1 MTSGDKLTPIE
12 YNIGMDAAKTLRE
25 ARKRA
30 GLTQAELARRA
41 RTSQATI
48 SAYERGRKDPSVAT
62 LSRLLAA
69 MGLRLEVVQGPP
81 KAIMP
86 SRRELA
92 RRGRQL
98 ISAIEHM
105 EIVPHSFDD
114 ELLVPPV
121 ASIVR
126 SRPK

>member
-1 MTSGDKLTPIE
+1 
-12 YNIGMDAAKTLRE
+12 MDVVATLRE

-30 GLTQAELARRA
+30 GLTQVELARRA

-48 SAYERGRKDPSVAT
+48 SAYENGRKDPSVAT
-62 LSRLLAA
+62 LARLLAV
-69 MGLRLEVVQGPP
+69 MGSRLEVVQGPP
-81 KAIMP
+81 KALMP

-98 ISAIEHM
+98 ISAIERM
-105 EIVPHSFDD
+105 EALPHSFDD
-114 ELLVPPV
+114 ELRVPPV
-121 ASIVR
+121 ASMVR